1 VAAVSAPAAG
11 PAPRRRW
18 RDLPWATQLA
28 VLLALLAVAP
38 LTLMTLYNHAAARRE
53 LVAATRAQSVQRAR
67 ATAAALDSEL
77 ARALADV
84 GFLAVDGATVRFL
97 AGDRDLAPARGEVR
111 TTLRQLRAIHHFDA
125 LYLTDRAG
133 RVVAASDDRLLGRS
147 YLAAPHYLTA
157 IAGTPAVHEPHWD
170 PLDRRVFLHV
180 SAPVRRPDGGLVGA
194 AVGRFGLRRLDRL
207 IAADSN
213 YAGRDAYGVLWDAHG
228 IRLSHPTAPALT
240 FRPLAPL
247 QPQLVERL
255 AAEERFGPATRRLL
269 TAASGAHE
277 LVELSGWLL
286 YDRSRPAHAWLDREA
301 AGAGPPGPVLAAV
314 APLRGERWLYGIF
327 TPEASILASLRRET
341 GRALLFAGGT
351 AIAAVLLALWTAG
364 RMAEPLRRMGRAA
377 NALARGD
384 MTRRVRLDRGDELGE
399 TATAFDAMADA
410 LAATEAALRAHA
422 GELERRVEERTAA
435 LAASEAELRATVGRE
450 QEARRRAEEA
460 NRLKDEFLSTVSHE
474 LRTPLNAILGWA
486 YVLQTGSLDDEA
498 AARALASIERNA
510 RAQSQIVDDL
520 LDVSRI
526 ITGKLRLKLVPVDL
540 EQVVGAAL
548 ESVRPAADAKGI
560 DLRLALEAPAEKI
573 AGDAGRLQQVVW
585 NLLANAVK
593 FTPAGGRVEVAVE
606 SAPDEVALVVR
617 DTGAGIHRDF
627 LPYVFDRFR
636 QADSTATRVHGGL
649 GLGLAIVRHLVELH
663 GGTVTAE
670 SAGEGQGATFKVTL
684 PRRAA
689 LPEAAAEAGEGRA
702 AAAAFDAAPSPLAGV
717 RVLVVDD
724 ERDARE
730 LLPTLLEPHGARV
743 TVAASAAEALAA
755 LATEWADV
763 LVADLGMPEED
774 GYSLIRRVRGLDGG
788 AELPAIALTAY
799 AGEGH
804 RRRAL
809 EAGFQVHLAKPVEPS
824 ELLAAV
830 LGLAGAF

>member
-1 VAAVSAPAAG
+1 
-11 PAPRRRW
+11 
-18 RDLPWATQLA
+18 
-28 VLLALLAVAP
+28 
-38 LTLMTLYNHAAARRE
+38 
-53 LVAATRAQSVQRAR
+53 
-67 ATAAALDSEL
+67 
-77 ARALADV
+77 
-84 GFLAVDGATVRFL
+84 VR
-97 AGDRDLAPARGEVR
+97 
-111 TTLRQLRAIHHFDA
+111 Q
-125 LYLTDRAG
+125 
-133 RVVAASDDRLLGRS
+133 
-147 YLAAPHYLTA
+147 
-157 IAGTPAVHEPHWD
+157 
-170 PLDRRVFLHV
+170 
-180 SAPVRRPDGGLVGA
+180 PDGGLVGT

-207 IAADSN
+207 IAADTN
-213 YAGRDAYGVLWDAHG
+213 FAGRNGYGVLWDAHG

-240 FRPLAPL
+240 FRPFAPL
-247 QPQLVERL
+247 QPELVERL
-255 AAEERFGPATRRLL
+255 AAEEQFGPATRRLL
-269 TAASGAHE
+269 TAASGARE

-327 TPEASILASLRRET
+327 TPEASILASQRRET

-351 AIAAVLLALWTAG
+351 AIGAVLLALWTAG
-364 RMAEPLRRMGRAA
+364 RMAEPLRRMGRVA

-399 TATAFDAMADA
+399 TAAAFDAMADA
-410 LAATEAALRAHA
+410 LAATEAELRAHA

-498 AARALASIERNA
+498 APRALASIERNA
-510 RAQSQIVDDL
+510 RAQSQIIDDL

-526 ITGKLRLKLVPVDL
+526 ITGKLRLKLAPVDL

-617 DTGAGIHRDF
+617 DSGAGIHRDF

-663 GGTVTAE
+663 GGTVAAD

-689 LPEAAAEAGEGRA
+689 VLPAGVEAGEARA
-702 AAAAFDAAPSPLAGV
+702 AAAGAFDEAPSPLAGV

-724 ERDARE
+724 EPDARE
-730 LLPTLLEPHGARV
+730 LLPSLLEPHGARV

-763 LVADLGMPEED
+763 LVADIGMPGED
-774 GYSLIRRVRGLDGG
+774 GYSLIRSVRGLDGG
-788 AELPAIALTAY
+788 AKLPAIALTAY
-799 AGEGH
+799 AGEGN

-809 EAGFQVHLAKPVEPS
+809 EAGFQVHLAKPVDPS